1 MRRVALLTDRQ
12 QIPLLVPASF
22 LSMQESPPTE
32 NGLAGFNAART
43 NSRRSGALRYN
54 AIEYGAMATKQGG
67 TYRPGVP
74 MTLPPKFWNTLPPL
88 TEAISLHLV
97 EFAAV
102 WEKARFV
109 ALAATNAWGVPGSAH
124 THTDVA

>member
-54 AIEYGAMATKQGG
+54 AIEYGCHGDEAGWNLQAQ
-67 TYRPGVP
+67 
-74 MTLPPKFWNTLPPL
+74 LPDD
-88 TEAISLHLV
+88 
-97 EFAAV
+97 
-102 WEKARFV
+102 
-109 ALAATNAWGVPGSAH
+109 LAAEVLEHAATADGSHFLASR
-124 THTDVA
+124 